1 MKKLSPEKR
10 AAKRKALL
18 AELQQQRENYVKNLQ
33 LQKITV
39 EENLVD
45 FFEPYD
51 EDKHGTIDPDK
62 TLYPPKQN
70 PKQAAV
76 IRAWDDERYKVFTYT
91 GGNRIGK
98 STLWAAIAPC
108 VAAGKWLWS
117 NEMIN
122 FSHGQPRKIRI
133 VGQDWE
139 NHVAK
144 VVVPALKKWWPKN
157 RPVDTKKNNHGVEA
171 YWTDRKTKST
181 IEIMSNK
188 QEDDVFEGW
197 EGDLV
202 VYDEPPRREVR
213 IANARG
219 LIDRNGKELFCMT
232 LLKEAWVDREVIK
245 ARNDDGSPDLSV
257 FNVNAD
263 IYSNIGF
270 GITQAGVNEFI
281 KKINDDE
288 KQARIHGKPA
298 YMSGLV
304 YPQFS
309 RNVHLRRRFDV
320 PLDWMVDIA
329 IDVHPREKQAVLF
342 LATDPRN
349 DRYAIDEIWEHGDGT
364 WVGEEIVR
372 RCLRNAYRVNQV
384 IIDPLSKGDKNNPNT
399 VYDKIE
405 EVLWAH
411 EIELD
416 VATKDKSAGILEVKS
431 HLVGPNKQP
440 SIFFFEDLKRIIQEI
455 EGYMY
460 KDGVPIDKDDHMM
473 ENLYRLCLL
482 ETKWRPYVSYH
493 SDTERKASGWM
504 VA

>member
-1 MKKLSPEKR
+1 MDDSSWSKEKKDTWKEIQSLNEE
-10 AAKRKALL
+10 LL
-18 AELQQQRENYVKNLQ
+18 GDYITLDREAEG
-33 LQKITV
+33 
-39 EENLVD
+39 NLVEC
-45 FFEPYD
+45 FEPYD
-51 EDKHGTIDPDK
+51 PDRHPKIDPSRV
-62 TLYPPKQN
+62 LFPPLQN
-70 PKQAAV
+70 PKQAA
-76 IRAWDDERYKVFTYT
+76 IINAWDDEQYKVFTYT

-98 STLWAAIAPC
+98 TSLWAAIAPC
-108 VAAGKWLWS
+108 IAAGKWLWN

-122 FSHGQPRKIRI
+122 FPHSQPRKIRI
-133 VGQDWE
+133 IGQDWE

-157 RPVDTKKNNHGVEA
+157 RPVDTRKNNHGVEA
-171 YWTDRKTKST
+171 LWTDRKTKST

-197 EGDLV
+197 DGDAV
-202 VYDEPPRREVR
+202 FYDEPPRRSVR

-245 ARNDDGSPDLSV
+245 ARNEDGSPDLSV

-263 IYSNIGF
+263 IYSNVGF
-270 GITQAGVNEFI
+270 GITEAGVKEFI

-309 RNVHLRRRFDV
+309 RNLHLQRRFDV
-320 PLDWMVDIA
+320 PLDWIVDIA
-329 IDVHPREKQAVLF
+329 IDIHPREKQAVLF

-349 DRYAIDEIWEHGDGT
+349 ERYAVDEIWEHGDGT

-372 RCLRNAYRVNQV
+372 RVLRNAYRVGQV
-384 IIDPLSKGDKNNPNT
+384 IIDPLAKGDQNNPNT

-405 EVLWAH
+405 DVLWAH
-411 EIELD
+411 QIGLD

-431 HLVGPNKQP
+431 HLMGPNGKP
-440 SIFFFEDLKRIIQEI
+440 SIFFFDDLKRTIMEI

-460 KDGVPIDKDDHMM
+460 KDGVPVDKDDHMC
-473 ENLYRLCLL
+473 ENLYRLLL
-482 ETKWRPYVSYH
+482 LDTRWRPYVSRR
-493 SDTERKASGWM
+493 SGEAKTQTSGWM
-504 VA
+504 AA

>member
-1 MKKLSPEKR
+1 MTPEQVASKR
-10 AAKRKALL
+10 EELLAERKALL
-18 AELQQQRENYVKNLQ
+18 GEELQTKLEKKRV
-33 LQKITV
+33 V
-39 EENLVD
+39 ERNLVEY
-45 FFEPYD
+45 FRPYD
-51 EDKHGTIDPDK
+51 PDKDGEVDPDK
-62 TLYPPKQN
+62 TMFPPRQN

-76 IRAWDDERYKVFTYT
+76 IEAIDNDRYKVFTYT

-98 STLWAAIAPC
+98 STLWAAIVPC
-108 VAAGKWLWS
+108 FSAGKWLWN

-122 FSHGQPRKIRI
+122 FHHGQPRKIRI

-144 VVVPALKKWWPKN
+144 VVIPALKKWWPAN
-157 RPVDTKKNNHGVEA
+157 RPVDTRKNNHGVEA
-171 YWTDRKTKST
+171 YWVDRKTRST
-181 IEIMSNK
+181 VEIMSNR

-197 EGDLV
+197 DGDLV
-202 VYDEPPRREVR
+202 VYDEPPRRGVR
-213 IANARG
+213 VANARG
-219 LIDRNGKELFCMT
+219 LIDRNGRELFAMT

-263 IYSNIGF
+263 IYSNVGF
-270 GITQAGVNEFI
+270 GITQSGVEEFI

-288 KQARIHGKPA
+288 RQARIHGKPA

-309 RNVHLRRRFDV
+309 RNLHLRRRFDL
-320 PLDWMVDIA
+320 PLDWVVDIA
-329 IDVHPREKQAVLF
+329 IDIHPREKQAVLF

-349 DRYAIDEIWEHGDGT
+349 ERYVIDEIWEHGDGT

-372 RCLRNAYRVNQV
+372 RVVRNAYRVGQV
-384 IIDPLSKGDKNNPNT
+384 IIDPLAKGDRNNPNT

-405 EVLWAH
+405 AVLWSH
-411 EIELD
+411 QMDLD

-431 HLVGPNKQP
+431 HLMGPNGQP
-440 SIFFFEDLKRIIQEI
+440 SLWIFDDCKRTVEEI

-460 KDGVPIDKDDHMM
+460 KDSVPMDKDDHMM

-482 ETKWRPYVSYH
+482 NTRWSPVKGSVLTETDDKV
-493 SDTERKASGWM
+493 SGWM